1 MSICR
6 NRCCS
11 ERAGTSRRRTGADAE
26 ISAGYGNRQK
36 AVIRLPAERE
46 GDEPLRIVYASQYYY
61 LELSTARMLHE
72 LNITCE
78 EDREAIEKRIGKIEK
93 KISDRAG

>member
-1 MSICR
+1 MLKRKKAEKTIVLS
-6 NRCCS
+6 
-11 ERAGTSRRRTGADAE
+11 RA
-26 ISAGYGNRQK
+26 
-36 AVIRLPAERE
+36 
-46 GDEPLRIVYASQYYY
+46 QYYY

-78 EDREAIEKRIGKIEK
+78 EDREAIEKRNRKDRE

>member
-1 MSICR
+1 MQKSLQDMAI
-6 NRCCS
+6 
-11 ERAGTSRRRTGADAE
+11 DK
-26 ISAGYGNRQK
+26 K
-36 AVIRLPAERE
+36 AVIRELPAERE

-93 KISDRAG
+93 NIRSSWMRCRRRQSLRRHTAVL

>member
-1 MSICR
+1 MQKSLQDMAI
-6 NRCCS
+6 
-11 ERAGTSRRRTGADAE
+11 DK
-26 ISAGYGNRQK
+26 K
-36 AVIRLPAERE
+36 AVIRDSGRTE
-46 GDEPLRIVYASQYYY
+46 GDEPLRIVYASQYY

-93 KISDRAG
+93 NIESS